1 MKISHSKKCDKVMRK
16 QLLKWIPLLCENP
29 ETLLKKD
36 TTMDFLWNFIEFM
49 VEYLWL
55 AAFAFK

>member
-1 MKISHSKKCDKVMRK
+1 MRK
-16 QLLKWIPLLCENP
+16 KLLKWIPLLCENP

-36 TTMDFLWNFIEFM
+36 TTMDFLWNFIEFV